1 MKRGLLELPT
11 MFGYIGI
18 CKAEL
23 LQAGAVSL
31 QGVER
36 SVCDYFIAFG
46 CASVA
51 SSLEHGQ

>member
-1 MKRGLLELPT
+1 
-11 MFGYIGI
+11 MFGNISIG
-18 CKAEL
+18 KAEL

-31 QGVER
+31 EGVER
-36 SVCDYFIAFG
+36 GVCDYFIAFG